1 MKIDELNADNLTK
14 IYLDKIN
21 LLLDAYAS
29 LKRINKYKLKFK
41 FKPWIILRLQ
51 KSIYMKKKLLTNFI
65 NAKNPVREI
74 SP

>member
-21 LLLDAYAS
+21 LLLDAYAP

-51 KSIYMKKKLLTNFI
+51 KSIYMKKKLLTNLI

>member
-1 MKIDELNADNLTK
+1 MKTDELNADNLTK

-21 LLLDAYAS
+21 LLLDAYAP

>member
-21 LLLDAYAS
+21 LLLDAYAP